1 MKSGVKKKN
10 YGLWLIASGLSLLIS
25 NPASSSSSSF
35 PVSDWERIQG
45 GSASPLT
52 TKKPT
57 KNMRRSLRVGIP
69 TQSVGT
75 RKNLTPSPSPLADRG
90 AINGGVKSVCSH
102 QNIDILTTQLLRD
115 LPSYANRAS
124 QRARPPLLSQTPDVY
139 SYMMVAGRPEFAPL
153 PLNPSGYSTDALKT
167 TSEKVDQ
174 VFFTT
179 LERQYTQGKAVDL
192 QQFHWLFLTKTKSG
206 WRLMMMFSQI
216 GYYPAT
222 KPPTPPRDSSN
233 GVIAQAINA
242 WLRDCQAGTVS
253 RVISPNWE
261 D

>member
-10 YGLWLIASGLSLLIS
+10 YGLWLIASGLSLFIS

-35 PVSDWERIQG
+35 PRSAWESIQG

-52 TKKPT
+52 TKKP
-57 KNMRRSLRVGIP
+57 KENLRRSLRVGIP

-75 RKNLTPSPSPLADRG
+75 RKNLTPQAERG
-90 AINGGVKSVCSH
+90 AINGGVRSVCSN
-102 QNIDILTTQLLRD
+102 QNIETLTTQLLRD

-124 QRARPPLLSQTPDVY
+124 QRARPPLLSRTPDVY

-179 LERQYTQGKAVDL
+179 LERQYIQGKAVDL
-192 QQFHWLFLTKTKSG
+192 QQFHWLFLTKTKTG
-206 WRLMMMFSQI
+206 WRLAMMFSQI
-216 GYYPAT
+216 GYYPAI

-242 WLRDCQAGTVS
+242 WLRDCQARSVGTQ
-253 RVISPNWE
+253 P
-261 D
+261 

>member
-1 MKSGVKKKN
+1 MGSGER
-10 YGLWLIASGLSLLIS
+10 IFSLLDGEIFFIAT
-25 NPASSSSSSF
+25 P
-35 PVSDWERIQG
+35 
-45 GSASPLT
+45 SPLT
-52 TKKPT
+52 IKKP
-57 KNMRRSLRVGIP
+57 KENMRRSLRVGIP

-75 RKNLTPSPSPLADRG
+75 RKSLTPSFSLLAERG
-90 AINGGVKSVCSH
+90 AVNRGVRSVCSN
-102 QNIDILTTQLLRD
+102 QNIETLTTQLLRD

-124 QRARPPLLSQTPDVY
+124 QRARPPLLSRTPDVY

-179 LERQYTQGKAVDL
+179 LERQYIQGKAVDL

-206 WRLMMMFSQI
+206 WRLAMMFSQI

-233 GVIAQAINA
+233 GVVAQAINA

-253 RVISPNWE
+253 RAISTNSE